1 MKSQNFISKLENL
14 INSSYSDNLKPL
26 IKSNNDFDLYQQKK
40 LHSSYSTPKYLNSK
54 NSTLSINTSGKKDNF
69 LYNSINSNYNNN
81 TVNSKKQ
88 LKRINYLSPHS
99 KSFSTL
105 KKMIEEN
112 PNKVLK
118 KGLINPYNKPNK
130 FNIGNNNQEDI
141 QHKIEDLTNEL
152 KKNNGFSYINRPVS
166 SVKFNV
172 NFNNYPSPFQK
183 NRLKNLIK
191 AETVNKL
198 FNNSNDDFFKS
209 NNKNVNIFNKTN
221 QKGLKYYFVLD
232 NPKVKNNKII
242 DDFMKEFNG
251 QNKLRDL
258 FKSNNLG
265 KSHSTRSLNMNF

>member
-1 MKSQNFISKLENL
+1 
-14 INSSYSDNLKPL
+14 
-26 IKSNNDFDLYQQKK
+26 
-40 LHSSYSTPKYLNSK
+40 
-54 NSTLSINTSGKKDNF
+54 
-69 LYNSINSNYNNN
+69 
-81 TVNSKKQ
+81 
-88 LKRINYLSPHS
+88 
-99 KSFSTL
+99 
-105 KKMIEEN
+105 MIEEN

-242 DDFMKEFNG
+242 DDFMKEFNEK
-251 QNKLRDL
+251 NKLREL
-258 FKSNNLG
+258 FKSNNLR
-265 KSHSTRSLNMNF
+265 KSQSSRILNMNF